1 MPSLCIASGAPVGGG
16 TASAACAPSNA
27 INLPGGKVAQH
38 VKGLRLVP
46 VALAS
51 GAAASRPARRRLALR
66 SRGGERQE
74 EGDFLAGFRLA
85 LGSREELLQ
94 QELLKAEE
102 DLARLRHQLDKIE
115 KEKESL
121 EDILGSLNREVLE
134 ARKTRNADK
143 EALAQL
149 ERAVVTAEAQRQEMK
164 ERLTKNESSHQEASE
179 TQKKQWS
186 MELESEQ
193 ALRAE
198 SEHRWEMLSEELQR
212 QKEELQEEYRRL
224 QAAYHALEEH
234 LDSDL
239 EEALAES
246 KRKATEAVEQV
257 TALEDEKKQ
266 LKEEMNSMALK
277 AQKELGEMRGELEK
291 AATLKL
297 EQVEKDLEEAQAGLR
312 DQEALAAEEA
322 NLLQEAQEETTKLK
336 EQLMKLE
343 VDRIALEQQFQED
356 VKKVESEFKS
366 KMFAAEEEAK
376 QAKAGQSKLEGQISA
391 LRKEAEERVHLL
403 TNDLKSEKELRVSLE
418 KQLEED
424 ARKVEADLQNKTS
437 AANEEARLLKAEK
450 RKLESQISIVR
461 KEAEESI
468 NKLSSDLKS
477 EKELRVSL
485 EKQMEEDAG
494 KVEADLQNKTSAAD
508 EARLLKAEKRK
519 LESQISVVRKKA
531 EESINK
537 LSSDLKSEKEL
548 RVSLEKQLEE
558 EVNKVEAILQSRT
571 LTVAEETKLLKA
583 EKRKLQSQISVVRK
597 EADERMKLLTND
609 LDAEQ
614 ARRATLEKQL
624 KEEVEKGAPGHPAL
638 QLTWLE
644 QDRSPDGVPM
654 AIVPVTEWPEGA
666 SLGDAEVDALHV
678 AHHAQP
684 RQVLGCHRLKSHES
698 NEEGDLF
705 VFRVWHQSLERDW
718 EAEDLEVLL
727 QLEGVSPPVP
737 MRRRCAWLYEAV
749 LRLPADWIPDED
761 DAAQAPVGGVL
772 RLPRY
777 QVLIPEQDH
786 PLHDAFGY
794 VGFLLAEVEI
804 DQFQSGH
811 FLHVADALGCHCVCA
826 GGVYGLRFATW
837 APRAVFVSVVGDW
850 NNWDGR
856 ACPMAKRFRA
866 GKDGGFCGLWEIF
879 VPFGEL
885 SDVPFGQKYGFKI
898 HTLAGTDLVKM
909 DPYAQEMEVPSDLYH
924 SPVFN
929 ASVIS
934 SCDDSYRAK
943 PFEWSDEAWMQA
955 REERGQVNT
964 ALLQPM
970 AIYEVHLSSFRR
982 GANGELMNY
991 RDMAK
996 QLVEHVKALNFNWVE
1011 LMALAHHP
1019 FQGSWG
1025 YQVSGY
1031 YSCYSLLGSP
1041 DDLKYLI
1048 NQLHE
1053 AKIGVIMDFVPAH
1066 FCKDACSFGD
1076 FDGTATFEYEDPR
1089 EGEQRQWGTKVFN
1102 FRRNEVRSFLLGAA
1116 LFWADRYHIDGFRCD
1131 AVSSMIYRNFG
1142 KSEGEWIRNE
1152 HGGDSNLEAV
1162 SLLREL
1168 NNSMKEFWPGVI
1180 MIAEESTAWEGVTSL
1195 RPASSSLGFD
1205 LKWDLGWM
1213 NDTLIYLEEPAW
1225 NKPSNHDKLTWRA
1238 TYMQNERYVVPLSH
1252 DEVANMK
1259 GSMIEKMGKKEN
1271 LGFYERVRLLCALYG
1286 YQASGCGRPLLFMGQ
1301 EYGQGREWNCYQS
1314 LDWHEGEE
1322 PVRRG
1327 LCVWL
1332 SDLMAVY
1339 KCHKPLHMG
1348 DDQPHQRQFPVG
1360 CKSFE
1365 WVENNPG
1372 ACVIAFCRHWKGE
1385 RPVMTICNFGSQYH
1399 HGYTIGSPYWGG
1411 PCPAGGKRDH
1421 QP

>member
-1 MPSLCIASGAPVGGG
+1 
-16 TASAACAPSNA
+16 
-27 INLPGGKVAQH
+27 
-38 VKGLRLVP
+38 
-46 VALAS
+46 
-51 GAAASRPARRRLALR
+51 
-66 SRGGERQE
+66 
-74 EGDFLAGFRLA
+74 
-85 LGSREELLQ
+85 
-94 QELLKAEE
+94 
-102 DLARLRHQLDKIE
+102 
-115 KEKESL
+115 
-121 EDILGSLNREVLE
+121 
-134 ARKTRNADK
+134 
-143 EALAQL
+143 ALAQL

-403 TNDLKSEKELRVSLE
+403 TNDLKSEKVDS
-418 KQLEED
+418 
-424 ARKVEADLQNKTS
+424 TS
-437 AANEEARLLKAEK
+437 TLA
-450 RKLESQISIVR
+450 
-461 KEAEESI
+461 
-468 NKLSSDLKS
+468 
-477 EKELRVSL
+477 
-485 EKQMEEDAG
+485 
-494 KVEADLQNKTSAAD
+494 T
-508 EARLLKAEKRK
+508 
-519 LESQISVVRKKA
+519 
-531 EESINK
+531 
-537 LSSDLKSEKEL
+537 
-548 RVSLEKQLEE
+548 
-558 EVNKVEAILQSRT
+558 IL
-571 LTVAEETKLLKA
+571 
-583 EKRKLQSQISVVRK
+583 
-597 EADERMKLLTND
+597 
-609 LDAEQ
+609 
-614 ARRATLEKQL
+614 
-624 KEEVEKGAPGHPAL
+624 
-638 QLTWLE
+638 
-644 QDRSPDGVPM
+644 
-654 AIVPVTEWPEGA
+654 
-666 SLGDAEVDALHV
+666 
-678 AHHAQP
+678 
-684 RQVLGCHRLKSHES
+684 
-698 NEEGDLF
+698 
-705 VFRVWHQSLERDW
+705 
-718 EAEDLEVLL
+718 
-727 QLEGVSPPVP
+727 PVP

-1213 NDTLIYLEEPAW
+1213 NDTLIYLE
-1225 NKPSNHDKLTWRA
+1225 DRRKL
-1238 TYMQNERYVVPLSH
+1238 
-1252 DEVANMK
+1252 
-1259 GSMIEKMGKKEN
+1259 G
-1271 LGFYERVRLLCALYG
+1271 
-1286 YQASGCGRPLLFMGQ
+1286 
-1301 EYGQGREWNCYQS
+1301 
-1314 LDWHEGEE
+1314 
-1322 PVRRG
+1322 
-1327 LCVWL
+1327 
-1332 SDLMAVY
+1332 
-1339 KCHKPLHMG
+1339 
-1348 DDQPHQRQFPVG
+1348 
-1360 CKSFE
+1360 
-1365 WVENNPG
+1365 
-1372 ACVIAFCRHWKGE
+1372 
-1385 RPVMTICNFGSQYH
+1385 
-1399 HGYTIGSPYWGG
+1399 
-1411 PCPAGGKRDH
+1411 
-1421 QP
+1421 